1 MIIPISFQLLA
12 KQKSLHPRHRRN
24 FRTPCHYGER
34 REKMN
39 IRQSARSSCEKNQNS
54 VVGVSCFTRRR
65 WKVAAPEY
73 GAPNYFA
80 LTRLLNSTR
89 GYPLCRTLSRPFSS
103 LIDISAWPWIWIYWD
118 VLHIIASDW
127 DFGPLFYGFWV
138 LLFYIK
144 KYFLSLEIKINM
156 FKWNY

>member
-1 MIIPISFQLLA
+1 M
-12 KQKSLHPRHRRN
+12 
-24 FRTPCHYGER
+24 
-34 REKMN
+34 
-39 IRQSARSSCEKNQNS
+39 
-54 VVGVSCFTRRR
+54 
-65 WKVAAPEY
+65 AAPEY

-89 GYPLCRTLSRPFSS
+89 GNPPCRTTYHDRVFRAQLTSARGHGFGYTGMYCISLPRIGILDHYFS
-103 LIDISAWPWIWIYWD
+103 
-118 VLHIIASDW
+118 
-127 DFGPLFYGFWV
+127 FWV

>member
-89 GYPLCRTLSRPFSS
+89 GYPLCRTPITAGFFEPNWHQRVAMDL
-103 LIDISAWPWIWIYWD
+103 DILGCTAYHC
-118 VLHIIASDW
+118 L
-127 DFGPLFYGFWV
+127 GLGFWTII
-138 LLFYIK
+138 LW
-144 KYFLSLEIKINM
+144 FLGFIIL
-156 FKWNY
+156 Y